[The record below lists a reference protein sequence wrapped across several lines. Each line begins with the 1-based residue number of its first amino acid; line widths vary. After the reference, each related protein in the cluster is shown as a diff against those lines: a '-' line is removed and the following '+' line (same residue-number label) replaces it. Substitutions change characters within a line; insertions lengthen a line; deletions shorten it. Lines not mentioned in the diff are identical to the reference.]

1 MFTALSERLTATLKR
16 LTGRGVL
23 SEQDVTEALREIRR
37 HLLEADVSFE
47 VTTGFVERVRERAV
61 GVIAVKSVSPG
72 QQVAKLVHD
81 ELARMLGASDE
92 DLARKVGA
100 QHAAPLQFAPVGP
113 TVILLVGL
121 QGSGKTTTAA
131 KLARRL
137 KLEQKAPGLVAAD
150 PYRPAAGDQ
159 LRQLVEQVGV
169 QVFPRE
175 QGAGSGTVLEVVQQA
190 VREAEKARCRTVIV
204 DTAGRLQIDA
214 ELMDELKA
222 LRAATSP
229 REVLLVADGMTGQD
243 AVRIARGFHE
253 GVGLTG
259 AILTKLDGD
268 ARGGAALSIHGVT
281 GVPIKF
287 IGTGENVGA
296 QHAAPLLEPFD
307 PVRMAGRILGQGDV
321 VALVEKAAAT
331 IDAEAAERLEKK
343 ARSKQGMDLADFLVA
358 LKQMQ
363 AMGPIKQVLGLL
375 PGVNARALKAVNA
388 DDKRLKHVEAIVLSM
403 TPDER
408 TDPSILTGSRRLRIA
423 KGAGRTVQE
432 VNRLLEQFQQMRK
445 LLKRT
450 WARYG
455 NSHSAAA
462 RGTEGAELLPDR
474 RRGFALSP
482 RRAVRRDLGPLQP
495 AHQSRRHPRGCGASA
510 RLARQGGPP
519 DRHGPLAAEEG
530 GSAGQT
536 TRVVGRVRKPHGQR
550 GEVAVFPLVENP
562 GAVFTPK
569 ARLLVVNEE
578 RQVVAGPLVVARRRA
593 YHREWLLSFVG
604 VKSRADVEPWREH
617 FVAVE
622 ETDADD

>member
-1 MFTALSERLTATLKR
+1 MFTALASQLAAVLKR
-16 LTGRGVL
+16 VTGRGVL
-23 SEQDVTEALREIRR
+23 SEQDITEALREIRR

-47 VTTGFVERVRERAV
+47 VTQGFVERVRERAV
-61 GVIAVKSVSPG
+61 AGVALKAVSPG
-72 QQVAKLVHD
+72 QQVVKLVRD
-81 ELARMLGASDE
+81 EIARMLGATDE

-100 QHAAPLQFAPVGP
+100 QHAAPLQFASVGP

-150 PYRPAAGDQ
+150 PYRPAAVEQ
-159 LRQLVEQVGV
+159 LRQLGEQVGV
-169 QVFPRE
+169 QVFPTE
-175 QGAGSGTVLEVVQQA
+175 QGAGSGTVLELVQQA

-214 ELMDELKA
+214 ALMDELKA

-243 AVRIARGFHE
+243 AVRIARGFQD

-281 GVPIKF
+281 GVPIKYV
-287 IGTGENVGA
+287 GVGEKPDA
-296 QHAAPLLEPFD
+296 LEPFN
-307 PVRMAGRILGQGDV
+307 PVQVAGRILGQGDV

-331 IDAEAAERLEKK
+331 MDAEAAQRLERK
-343 ARSKQGMDLADFLVA
+343 ARSKRGMDLADFLVA

-375 PGVNARALKAVNA
+375 PGVNAQALKAVNA

-408 TDPSILTGSRRLRIA
+408 ADPSILSGSRRLRTA

-450 WARYG
+450 
-455 NSHSAAA
+455 
-462 RGTEGAELLPDR
+462 
-474 RRGFALSP
+474 
-482 RRAVRRDLGPLQP
+482 
-495 AHQSRRHPRGCGASA
+495 
-510 RLARQGGPP
+510 
-519 DRHGPLAAEEG
+519 
-530 GSAGQT
+530 
-536 TRVVGRVRKPHGQR
+536 
-550 GEVAVFPLVENP
+550 
-562 GAVFTPK
+562 
-569 ARLLVVNEE
+569 
-578 RQVVAGPLVVARRRA
+578 
-593 YHREWLLSFVG
+593 
-604 VKSRADVEPWREH
+604 
-617 FVAVE
+617 
-622 ETDADD
+622 

>member
-47 VTTGFVERVRERAV
+47 VTQGFVERVRERAI
-61 GVIAVKSVSPG
+61 GTIAVKTVSPG
-72 QQVAKLVHD
+72 QQVVKLVHD
-81 ELARMLGASDE
+81 EIARMLGASDE

-100 QHAAPLQFAPVGP
+100 RHAAPLQFAPVGP

-150 PYRPAAGDQ
+150 LSRPAAREQ
-159 LRQLVEQVGV
+159 LEQLGAQVGV
-169 QVFPRE
+169 PVFPGER
-175 QGAGSGTVLEVVQQA
+175 GAGSDTVLGLVQQA

-222 LRAATSP
+222 LRAATQP

-243 AVRIARGFHE
+243 AVRIARGFQE

-281 GVPIKF
+281 GVPIKYV
-287 IGTGENVGA
+287 GVGEKPDA
-296 QHAAPLLEPFD
+296 LEPFN
-307 PVRMAGRILGQGDV
+307 PVQVAGRILGQGDV

-331 IDAEAAERLEKK
+331 MDAEAAQRLERK
-343 ARSKQGMDLADFLVA
+343 ARSKRGMDLADFLVA

-363 AMGPIKQVLGLL
+363 AMGPMKQVLGLL
-375 PGVNARALKAVNA
+375 PGVNAQALKAVNA

-408 TDPSILTGSRRLRIA
+408 ADPSILSGSRRLRIA

-450 WARYG
+450 
-455 NSHSAAA
+455 
-462 RGTEGAELLPDR
+462 
-474 RRGFALSP
+474 
-482 RRAVRRDLGPLQP
+482 
-495 AHQSRRHPRGCGASA
+495 
-510 RLARQGGPP
+510 
-519 DRHGPLAAEEG
+519 
-530 GSAGQT
+530 
-536 TRVVGRVRKPHGQR
+536 
-550 GEVAVFPLVENP
+550 
-562 GAVFTPK
+562 
-569 ARLLVVNEE
+569 
-578 RQVVAGPLVVARRRA
+578 
-593 YHREWLLSFVG
+593 
-604 VKSRADVEPWREH
+604 
-617 FVAVE
+617 
-622 ETDADD
+622 

>member
-1 MFTALSERLTATLKR
+1 MFTALSERLTAALKR

-47 VTTGFVERVRERAV
+47 VTQGFVERVRERAI
-61 GVIAVKSVSPG
+61 GAIAVKTVSPG
-72 QQVAKLVHD
+72 QQVVKLVHD
-81 ELARMLGASDE
+81 EIAALLGGTKRGLDFAS
-92 DLARKVGA
+92 
-100 QHAAPLQFAPVGP
+100 VGP
-113 TVILLVGL
+113 TVMLLVGL

-150 PYRPAAGDQ
+150 RSRPAAREQ
-159 LRQLVEQVGV
+159 LEQLGMQVGV
-169 QVFPRE
+169 PVFPRE
-175 QGAGSGTVLEVVQQA
+175 QGAGSGTLVELVEQA

-204 DTAGRLQIDA
+204 DTAGRVQIDA

-222 LRAATSP
+222 LRAATEP

-243 AVRIARGFHE
+243 AVRIARGFRD

-321 VALVEKAAAT
+321 VALVEKAAAS
-331 IDAEAAERLEKK
+331 IDADAAQRLERK

-375 PGVNARALKAVNA
+375 PGVNAQALKAVNA
-388 DDKRLKHVEAIVLSM
+388 DDHRLKHVEAIVLSM
-403 TPDER
+403 TPGER
-408 TDPSILTGSRRLRIA
+408 ADPSILTGSRRLRIA
-423 KGAGRTVQE
+423 KGAGRTAQE

-450 WARYG
+450 
-455 NSHSAAA
+455 
-462 RGTEGAELLPDR
+462 
-474 RRGFALSP
+474 
-482 RRAVRRDLGPLQP
+482 
-495 AHQSRRHPRGCGASA
+495 
-510 RLARQGGPP
+510 
-519 DRHGPLAAEEG
+519 
-530 GSAGQT
+530 
-536 TRVVGRVRKPHGQR
+536 
-550 GEVAVFPLVENP
+550 
-562 GAVFTPK
+562 
-569 ARLLVVNEE
+569 
-578 RQVVAGPLVVARRRA
+578 
-593 YHREWLLSFVG
+593 
-604 VKSRADVEPWREH
+604 
-617 FVAVE
+617 
-622 ETDADD
+622 